1 MLTETPALPV
11 KMSRKKA
18 FALSIEESELLKA
31 SLTVT
36 EGFRLTWGSACF
48 WAAGQGMQGK

>member
-11 KMSRKKA
+11 EMSRKKA
-18 FALSIEESELLKA
+18 FALSIEESELLKS